1 MKKQIKQLLA
11 AVLALAVVL
20 SGSMCVQAKTIS
32 QPAQILTLYSPKSV
46 SYNANRRTF
55 APANETVI
63 NTESYMGWG
72 TSSYKSSNTSVVSL
86 VSRKAYPLY
95 QIKPDSSPLYFMKA
109 KKTGSSVVSYKQGK
123 DIYKQ
128 KVTVKKYVNP
138 LSSLKI
144 GSLKLTSKFN
154 KNASYTLS
162 YDKYKNKELK
172 LQVKSKSGWYLT
184 GTRSISNPKN
194 CERGKW
200 IKDGETF
207 KVTNKNMFLTVY
219 ATNEKTKQAEECTII
234 FK

>member
-1 MKKQIKQLLA
+1 MKKQFKQLFVA
-11 AVLALAVVL
+11 ILALAMIL
-20 SGSMCVQAKTIS
+20 SGSLCVQAKTTS
-32 QPAQILTLYSPKSV
+32 QPAKILTLYSPKSV
-46 SYNANRRTF
+46 SYSANRRMF
-55 APANETVI
+55 APANETII

-86 VSRKAYPLY
+86 VSRKSYPLY

-123 DIYKQ
+123 DTYKQ

-144 GSLKLTSKFN
+144 DSLKLTSKFN

-172 LQVKSKSGWYLT
+172 LQVKSKNGWYLT
-184 GTRSISNPKN
+184 GTRNISNPKN
-194 CERGKW
+194 CERGTW
-200 IKDGETF
+200 IKNGETF
-207 KVTNKNMFLTVY
+207 KVTNKNMFLTIFV
-219 ATNEKTKQAEECTII
+219 TNEKTKQAEECTII